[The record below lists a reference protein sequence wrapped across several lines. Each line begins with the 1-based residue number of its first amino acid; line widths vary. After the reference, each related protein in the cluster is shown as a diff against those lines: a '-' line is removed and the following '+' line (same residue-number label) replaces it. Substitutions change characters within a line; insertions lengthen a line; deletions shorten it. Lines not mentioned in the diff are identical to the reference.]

1 MMRLCVIVLAL
12 LLALPAGAVQPDEIL
27 ADPVLEK
34 RARDVGRHLRCV
46 VCQNQSIDDSN
57 SDLARDMRILV
68 RKRLSAGASDA
79 EVIDYMV
86 SRYGDYVLLEPPFKA
101 TTYVLWLG
109 PGAIGLAGLIAI
121 ALYYRR
127 RRAEAAAIPAVRLSA
142 DEEARVKALLAEDE
156 AR

>member
-1 MMRLCVIVLAL
+1 MIRLAL
-12 LLALPAGAVQPDEIL
+12 FALALVTALPAQAVQPDEIL
-27 ADPVLEK
+27 ANPVLEK

-68 RKRLSAGASDA
+68 RKRLMAGASDA

-86 SRYGDYVLLEPPFKA
+86 SRYGDYVLLDPPFKA
-101 TTYVLWLG
+101 TTYVLWLA
-109 PGAIGLAGLIAI
+109 PGAIGLGGLIAI

-127 RRAEAAAIPAVRLSA
+127 RRAEAAAAPVDTLSA
-142 DEEARVKALLAEDE
+142 DEERRIKALLGEDGE
-156 AR
+156 A